1 MLDATTNFIKFIMN
15 QGFKLSMLGGFEASL
30 HGQPVAGFAYS
41 KMRALLAYLV
51 VEREQ
56 DHYREILASLLW
68 GNADSITARGN
79 LRRTLSLL
87 RGILESPASAPL
99 FVADKHTIRFIPNGY
114 FDVLDFTGRMPSV
127 SEHPAARQEDHD
139 ERMLALYRG
148 EFLSGFSVPDSPEF
162 EHWLLVQRESMH
174 RRALALLEK
183 IFNTHERT
191 GNHGKA
197 LQYALRHTELDPW
210 NEEAHRRVMRL
221 HASSNQKGA
230 ALAQYETC
238 CRLLKKELDVLP
250 SEKTRQLA
258 ECIRRDALLEP
269 HESSV
274 AFPHNFHKSESSP
287 RSLQNRLIDS
297 HRVAAPIG
305 HVAERRQVTVLYC
318 ELTPT
323 GIDDP
328 DEAMDLLKLPQA
340 HCVEIIQQHSGY
352 IVQTHGGGL
361 LAYFGYPKASEN
373 AARIAVQ
380 AALTLTTMT
389 AQGVEI
395 RAGIH
400 TGMVIA
406 GGELSMPDTSGRTSK
421 LATQLLR
428 HASGDGVLISSSTF
442 ALVHG
447 YFNCANMGEH
457 TLSGMSQP
465 LGIFKVQDE
474 SGARTR
480 LDAASQLTPFSG
492 RRTEISSLMAMWKT
506 STQGKQSSVL
516 IQGEAGIGKSRL
528 LHTLKGRL
536 AAQPHQIREL
546 YCLPEFTQSPF
557 YPLIA
562 MIGNILNFQ
571 SGDTAKAKSSKLLV
585 YLETHFPTLASEA
598 IPLLATLL
606 ALPTAEK
613 YQQHNTSPQN
623 QKKRINHILLEILY
637 SLAHRQPTLLIV
649 EDLHWIDPS
658 TMELLTLFIEKK
670 RDAAILTVLTARPE
684 FIPPWQIKLLPLSPL
699 PVHEVTKMI
708 VSLRT
713 DISAEIIIKIAQ
725 RADGVPL
732 FVEEMIKLSASDSL
746 TAIPAT
752 LHDLLSARIDRMGK
766 EKHSAQLAATLG
778 REFDVNVLRH
788 IAACDQASLAQ
799 NLSALVEAGLILK
812 TDETGYRFKHALIQE
827 AIYQSQTKAD
837 RQAAHQRVAQTL
849 RDDFADIT
857 SSRPELL
864 AQHLEAGG
872 EMLPAIECWVSA
884 GQRATKN
891 SALHEAMQ
899 HFNAAERLLMTLP
912 AGQDR
917 DKRELPILQGLFP
930 VLNAVKGYG
939 SKEAVKASARI
950 AALSAQHG
958 DNPELFFAEW
968 AQIINAIAATGS
980 RDLPE
985 AGRRLLIA
993 AQDDPLK
1000 KVAALHLVTNA
1011 AFWQGDFTASR
1022 IYGEHSIALYH
1033 PDLSST
1039 QLTIFGTELSI
1050 NSASYMFNA
1059 LYFLGH
1065 PEKAHKCC
1073 QSTVKQARELGNPNT
1088 LAQALCYAAALHRWS
1103 NQPAEA
1109 LLTSAESIAIA
1120 KEHGLLM
1127 LKTCSEM
1134 THGWADVAHGRE
1146 KEGMLELNS
1155 CIAAMR
1161 LALGGLSVIFLSSLA
1176 EAHIYLKQYDEALVV
1191 IAEAQAEAAITG
1203 DGHFLAELHRLKGV
1217 CLLALS
1223 PSNAEHAESCFT
1235 QALTLSR
1242 QQQAKT
1248 LELRAAT
1255 SMAQL
1260 WQQHGKQKDA
1270 RHVLEQ
1276 VYNWFTEGFDTFD
1289 LQQASKLLRE
1299 LG

>member
-1 MLDATTNFIKFIMN
+1 MD
-15 QGFKLSMLGGFEASL
+15 QGVRLSLLGGFEASL
-30 HGQPVAGFAYS
+30 NGQPVAGFAYN

-56 DHYREILASLLW
+56 DHYREILAGLLW

-87 RGILESPASAPL
+87 RGILESPARSPL
-99 FVADKHTIRFIPNGY
+99 FAVDKHTIRFIPNGY
-114 FDVLDFTGRMPSV
+114 FDVLYFTGRMPSASKNPDA
-127 SEHPAARQEDHD
+127 SEENYD
-139 ERMLALYRG
+139 EHMLALYRG

-183 IFNTHERT
+183 IFNAHARA
-191 GNHGKA
+191 GSHDKA

-210 NEEAHRRVMRL
+210 NEEAHCRVMRL
-221 HASSNQKGA
+221 YASSNQKGA
-230 ALAQYETC
+230 ALAQYEAC

-250 SEKTRQLA
+250 SEETRQLA
-258 ECIRRDALLEP
+258 ERIRKDALVEP
-269 HESSV
+269 HESS
-274 AFPHNFHKSESSP
+274 ASAPHNFHKSNSP
-287 RSLQNRLIDS
+287 PRPLPNQIVYS
-297 HRVAAPIG
+297 HQVAAPIE
-305 HVAERRQVTVLYC
+305 HAAERRQVTVLYC

-328 DEAMDLLKLPQA
+328 DEAMDLLRLPQA
-340 HCVEIIQQHSGY
+340 HCVEIIQQYSGY
-352 IVQTHGGGL
+352 VVQTHGGGL

-380 AALTLTTMT
+380 AALAVTTMS

-406 GGELSMPDTSGRTSK
+406 GGELAMPDTSGRTSK
-421 LATQLLR
+421 LAIQLLR
-428 HASGDGVLISSSTF
+428 HAPSDGVIISSTTF
-442 ALVHG
+442 AIVNG
-447 YFNCANMGEH
+447 YFNCASMGEH
-457 TLSGMSQP
+457 TLSGMSQS
-465 LGIFKVQDE
+465 LGVFKVQND

-480 LDAASQLTPFSG
+480 LDAASQLTPFFG
-492 RRTEISSLMAMWKT
+492 RKTEISSLMAMWKI
-506 STQGKQSSVL
+506 STQGKHVSIL

-528 LHTLKGRL
+528 LHTLKERL
-536 AAQPHQIREL
+536 AAQPHEIWEL
-546 YCLPEFTQSPF
+546 HCLPEFTQSPF

-562 MIGNILNFQ
+562 IIENILNFQ
-571 SGDTAKAKSSKLLV
+571 SGDTVEAKSGKLLG
-585 YLETHFPTLASEA
+585 YLETRFPILASKA
-598 IPLLATLL
+598 IPLLAALL
-606 ALPTAEK
+606 ALPPPEK
-613 YQQHNTSPQN
+613 YRQHNLTPQN
-623 QKKRINHILLEILY
+623 QKKHTDHILLEILY
-637 SLAHRQPTLLIV
+637 SSAHRQPTLLIV

-658 TMELLTLFIEKK
+658 TMELLTLFIERQ

-684 FIPPWQIKLLPLSPL
+684 FIPPWQIGLLSLSPL
-699 PVHEVTKMI
+699 PMHEVTEMI
-708 VSLRT
+708 ISLRGG
-713 DISAEIIIKIAQ
+713 ISAEIIGKIAQ

-732 FVEEMIKLSASDSL
+732 FVEEMIKLSATDNL
-746 TAIPAT
+746 TAIPTT
-752 LHDLLSARIDRMGK
+752 LHDLLSARIDRMGN

-778 REFDVNVLRH
+778 REFDENVLRS
-788 IAACDQASLAQ
+788 IAACDNASLAQ
-799 NLSALVEAGLILK
+799 HLAALVEAGLILK
-812 TDETGYRFKHALIQE
+812 TGETSYQFKHALIQE

-849 RDDFADIT
+849 RSDFIDIA
-857 SSRPELL
+857 SSRPEFL
-864 AQHLEAGG
+864 AQHLEVGG
-872 EMLPAIECWVSA
+872 ETLPAIECWVRA

-899 HFNAAERLLMTLP
+899 HLNAAERLLMTLP
-912 AGQDR
+912 AGHDR
-917 DKRELPILQGLFP
+917 DKRELPILQVLFS

-939 SKEAVKASARI
+939 SEEAAKVSARI

-968 AQIINAIAATGS
+968 AQIINTIAAMGS
-980 RDLPE
+980 RGLPE
-985 AGRRLLIA
+985 AGKRLSIV

-1000 KVAALHLVTNA
+1000 KLAALHLVTNA
-1011 AFWQGDFTASR
+1011 AFWQGEFSISR
-1022 IYGEHSIALYH
+1022 IYGEQSIALYH
-1033 PDLSST
+1033 PDLSSM

-1059 LYFLGH
+1059 FYFLGY
-1065 PEKAHKCC
+1065 PEQADKYC

-1103 NQPAEA
+1103 NRPAEA

-1134 THGWADVAHGRE
+1134 THGWAEVMYGRE
-1146 KEGMLELNS
+1146 KEGIQELHT

-1161 LALGGLSVIFLSSLA
+1161 LSLGGLSVIFLSSLA
-1176 EAHIYLKQYDEALVV
+1176 EAYIYLKQYDEALVV
-1191 IAEAQAEAAITG
+1191 IAEAQAEADITG

-1235 QALTLSR
+1235 QALTISR
-1242 QQQAKT
+1242 QQQAKS

-1260 WQQHGKQKDA
+1260 WQQHGRQNDA

-1276 VYNWFTEGFDTFD
+1276 AYSWFIEGFDTFD
-1289 LQQASKLLRE
+1289 LQQASKVLR
-1299 LG
+1299 GYV